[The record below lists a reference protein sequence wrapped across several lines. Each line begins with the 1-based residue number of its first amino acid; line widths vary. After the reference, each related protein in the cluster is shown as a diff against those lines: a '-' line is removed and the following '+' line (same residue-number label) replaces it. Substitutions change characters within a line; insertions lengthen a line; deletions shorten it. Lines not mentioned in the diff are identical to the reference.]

1 MKQERE
7 PVGTCFLQH
16 GTKTVEYAPCRSS
29 MYDKRHL
36 LFTRGP
42 AAQVLCGMHVCVCVY
57 LYDKICRH
65 RGLYRAMKKNSAYAK
80 KLQR

>member
-42 AAQVLCGMHVCVCVY
+42 AAQVLCGMHVCVCVCTY
-57 LYDKICRH
+57 MIRYVDIV
-65 RGLYRAMKKNSAYAK
+65 GFTE
-80 KLQR
+80 Q